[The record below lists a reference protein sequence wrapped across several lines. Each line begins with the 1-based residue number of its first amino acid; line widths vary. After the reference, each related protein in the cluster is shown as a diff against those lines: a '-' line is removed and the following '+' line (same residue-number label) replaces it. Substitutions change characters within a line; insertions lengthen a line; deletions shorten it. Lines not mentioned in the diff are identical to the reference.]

1 MTPGIILWFSKQT
14 RWTSHKLKKLIW
26 KIKLD
31 GFKNEIIFVKF
42 VEIVSH
48 LNRSFLTIL
57 MRVRAKESGKIL
69 VQSGLHEPIGRSLYI
84 IAEFQVRFVPG
95 PQTMEK

>member
-14 RWTSHKLKKLIW
+14 RWTSRKLKKLIW

-48 LNRSFLTIL
+48 LNRSFLIIL
-57 MRVRAKESGKIL
+57 MRVRAKELGKIL
-69 VQSGLHEPIGRSLYI
+69 VQSGLHEPQPFV
-84 IAEFQVRFVPG
+84 IAEFQVRFIPG